1 MALVYIS
8 VEWYVWQENFTRAVN
23 ILSGDQFM
31 LGHQKM
37 TFKKSELGALIRHCV
52 GPHLCALIASST
64 IIIAFVLDTRERHLF
79 RTELYR
85 PL

>member
-1 MALVYIS
+1 MVCM
-8 VEWYVWQENFTRAVN
+8 TRKLYASCEYF
-23 ILSGDQFM
+23 LSGDQFIM

-37 TFKKSELGALIRHCV
+37 TFKKSELGALIQHCV